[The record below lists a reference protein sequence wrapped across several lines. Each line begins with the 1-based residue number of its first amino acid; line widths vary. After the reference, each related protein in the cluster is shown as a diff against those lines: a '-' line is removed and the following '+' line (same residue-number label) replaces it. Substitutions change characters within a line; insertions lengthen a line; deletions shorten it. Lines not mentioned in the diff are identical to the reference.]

1 MTLDPQRLLRLGRR
15 DHDFELMI
23 LTKVAVKNLVM
34 AHRQPE
40 RLHRGTWMLL

>member
-1 MTLDPQRLLRLGRR
+1 VTLDPQRLLRLGRR
-15 DHDFELMI
+15 HHDFELMI

-40 RLHRGTWMLL
+40 RLHRGSGTLL